1 MALSIKTKIWLPA
14 IALSIGLVLMSTG
27 SAVRTVKSQAIT
39 VKEQSDQQSK
49 LELASRWR
57 GLVEAQALRTLGAAL
72 ASDEASAALLQGGQ
86 EQALQELTQ
95 LQSSLSALLTDTMER
110 AALEAA
116 TSQAQ
121 ALKASLDAAQ
131 KLKAAGDAA
140 ALQAHI
146 QGDTQGKLKALQSAQ
161 QDMVRLTERGAT
173 ELRDKAG
180 NERLKTVW
188 GVAGIMAIIIAA
200 VCIGTRLV
208 QRSVTEPLA
217 DIVQVTRSIGE
228 GDLTARIVIDRQD
241 EMGEVLRAL
250 AQMSNS
256 LAELVGQVQRSAGSI
271 GAASVEIAHG
281 NHDLS
286 NRTEATAANL
296 QRASSTLDHLSGVVG
311 QSAAS
316 AREANALAASAY
328 TVAQSGGQSVSEV
341 VQTMHRI
348 DHSSKK
354 IVDIIAVID
363 GIAFQTN
370 ILALNAAVEAA
381 RAGEQGRGFAV
392 VASEVRS
399 LAGRSAEAAK
409 EIKQLIN
416 ASVERVEQGSAMVD
430 QAGETMA
437 EVVQS
442 IRRVTDL
449 MGEINAASSEQASGV
464 AQVGEAVTQMDQ
476 ATQQNAALVEEMA
489 AAAGSLS
496 GQAQELVQAVAV
508 FKLDSSMGGGGGYSA
523 PAPRPAARRPAAP
536 APAPARVA
544 AAPRAS
550 TATKPTAPAKAAL
563 QAPKPAA
570 RAAAAPSNNDDWESF

>member
-95 LQSSLSALLTDTMER
+95 VQSSLSALLTDTMER

-228 GDLTARIVIDRQD
+228 GDLTVRIVTDRQD

-296 QRASSTLDHLSGVVG
+296 QRASSTLDHLNGVVG
-311 QSAAS
+311 QSATS

-381 RAGEQGRGFAV
+381 RAGDQFILCSFA
-392 VASEVRS
+392 
-399 LAGRSAEAAK
+399 
-409 EIKQLIN
+409 
-416 ASVERVEQGSAMVD
+416 
-430 QAGETMA
+430 
-437 EVVQS
+437 
-442 IRRVTDL
+442 
-449 MGEINAASSEQASGV
+449 
-464 AQVGEAVTQMDQ
+464 
-476 ATQQNAALVEEMA
+476 
-489 AAAGSLS
+489 
-496 GQAQELVQAVAV
+496 
-508 FKLDSSMGGGGGYSA
+508 
-523 PAPRPAARRPAAP
+523 
-536 APAPARVA
+536 
-544 AAPRAS
+544 
-550 TATKPTAPAKAAL
+550 
-563 QAPKPAA
+563 
-570 RAAAAPSNNDDWESF
+570 

>member
-1 MALSIKTKIWLPA
+1 MALALGLWGQTAMATEEPAYEKLSTHGHIELRRYAPFIVAETTVAGDMDAASNKGFRAIADYIFGNNVAAGAAPAKGAEKIAMTAPVALEPVSPPPPSTQTIAMTAPVALQPLPPASAQAGQALPA
-14 IALSIGLVLMSTG
+14 
-27 SAVRTVKSQAIT
+27 
-39 VKEQSDQQSK
+39 
-49 LELASRWR
+49 
-57 GLVEAQALRTLGAAL
+57 
-72 ASDEASAALLQGGQ
+72 LQGGQ

-95 LQSSLSALLTDTMER
+95 VQSSLSALLTDTMER

-146 QGDTQGKLKALQSAQ
+146 QGKLKALQSAQ

-217 DIVQVTRSIGE
+217 DIVRVTRSIGE
-228 GDLTARIVIDRQD
+228 GDLTVRIVTDRQD

-296 QRASSTLDHLSGVVG
+296 QRASSTLDHLNGVVG

-328 TVAQSGGQSVSEV
+328 TVA
-341 VQTMHRI
+341 
-348 DHSSKK
+348 
-354 IVDIIAVID
+354 
-363 GIAFQTN
+363 
-370 ILALNAAVEAA
+370 
-381 RAGEQGRGFAV
+381 
-392 VASEVRS
+392 
-399 LAGRSAEAAK
+399 
-409 EIKQLIN
+409 
-416 ASVERVEQGSAMVD
+416 
-430 QAGETMA
+430 
-437 EVVQS
+437 
-442 IRRVTDL
+442 
-449 MGEINAASSEQASGV
+449 
-464 AQVGEAVTQMDQ
+464 
-476 ATQQNAALVEEMA
+476 
-489 AAAGSLS
+489 
-496 GQAQELVQAVAV
+496 
-508 FKLDSSMGGGGGYSA
+508 
-523 PAPRPAARRPAAP
+523 
-536 APAPARVA
+536 
-544 AAPRAS
+544 
-550 TATKPTAPAKAAL
+550 
-563 QAPKPAA
+563 
-570 RAAAAPSNNDDWESF
+570 

>member
-95 LQSSLSALLTDTMER
+95 VQSSLSALLTNTMER

-228 GDLTARIVIDRQD
+228 GDLTVRIVTDRQD

-311 QSAAS
+311 QSATS

-392 VASEVRS
+392 VASEVRN
-399 LAGRSAEAAK
+399 LATRSAGAAQ
-409 EIKQLIN
+409 EIKTLIQ
-416 ASVERVEQGSAMVD
+416 ASVERV
-430 QAGETMA
+430 QAGSELAHNAGGTMA
-437 EVVQS
+437 EVVSS
-442 IRRVTDL
+442 IRSVSEL
-449 MGEINAASSEQASGV
+449 MQEISHASSSQTNDMLN
-464 AQVGEAVTQMDQ
+464 VTQAIVRMDE
-476 ATQQNAALVEEMA
+476 ATQQNAALVEESA

-496 GQAQELVQAVAV
+496 TQARELVQAVAV
-508 FKLDSSMGGGGGYSA
+508 FRLRRQGGHA
-523 PAPRPAARRPAAP
+523 
-536 APAPARVA
+536 
-544 AAPRAS
+544 
-550 TATKPTAPAKAAL
+550 TAL
-563 QAPKPAA
+563 L
-570 RAAAAPSNNDDWESF
+570 R

>member
-95 LQSSLSALLTDTMER
+95 VQSSLSALLTDTMER

-146 QGDTQGKLKALQSAQ
+146 QGDTQGKLKALQTAQ

-228 GDLTARIVIDRQD
+228 GDLTVRIVTDRQD

-296 QRASSTLDHLSGVVG
+296 QRASSTLDHLNGVVG
-311 QSAAS
+311 QSATS

-392 VASEVRS
+392 VADEVRTLATRTHS
-399 LAGRSAEAAK
+399 STDEIRQMIQRLQEGAGRVVSG
-409 EIKQLIN
+409 ITQLQQLSRSTADRAGDADGAIHAIDGSVHTIN
-416 ASVERVEQGSAMVD
+416 AMNSQIATAAAEQSRA
-430 QAGETMA
+430 A
-437 EVVQS
+437 E
-442 IRRVTDL
+442 
-449 MGEINAASSEQASGV
+449 EINQRLVAITGLAADALAQNRLTEQAASQLALSCDELGALV
-464 AQVGEAVTQMDQ
+464 AQYRT
-476 ATQQNAALVEEMA
+476 
-489 AAAGSLS
+489 
-496 GQAQELVQAVAV
+496 
-508 FKLDSSMGGGGGYSA
+508 
-523 PAPRPAARRPAAP
+523 
-536 APAPARVA
+536 
-544 AAPRAS
+544 
-550 TATKPTAPAKAAL
+550 
-563 QAPKPAA
+563 
-570 RAAAAPSNNDDWESF
+570 

>member
-1 MALSIKTKIWLPA
+1 M
-14 IALSIGLVLMSTG
+14 
-27 SAVRTVKSQAIT
+27 
-39 VKEQSDQQSK
+39 
-49 LELASRWR
+49 
-57 GLVEAQALRTLGAAL
+57 
-72 ASDEASAALLQGGQ
+72 
-86 EQALQELTQ
+86 
-95 LQSSLSALLTDTMER
+95 
-110 AALEAA
+110 
-116 TSQAQ
+116 
-121 ALKASLDAAQ
+121 
-131 KLKAAGDAA
+131 
-140 ALQAHI
+140 QAHI
-146 QGDTQGKLKALQSAQ
+146 QGDTQGKLKALQTAQ

-228 GDLTARIVIDRQD
+228 GDLTVRIVTDRQD

-296 QRASSTLDHLSGVVG
+296 QRASSTLDHLNGVVG

-399 LAGRSAEAAK
+399 LAGRSAEAAREVK
-409 EIKQLIN
+409 ALIS
-416 ASVERVEQGSAMVD
+416 ASVENVEAGTALVD
-430 QAGETMA
+430 RAGQTMQ
-437 EVVQS
+437 EIVQS
-442 IRRVTDL
+442 VQRVS
-449 MGEINAASSEQASGV
+449 GIIEEISASSAEQSSHMQQV
-464 AQVGEAVTQMDQ
+464 NSTVGELEQM
-476 ATQQNAALVEEMA
+476 TQQNAALVEESA
-489 AAAGSLS
+489 AAAGAMSE
-496 GQAQELVQAVAV
+496 QAAVLERLVGR
-508 FKLDSSMGGGGGYSA
+508 FKLAGAAHQSSY
-523 PAPRPAARRPAAP
+523 
-536 APAPARVA
+536 
-544 AAPRAS
+544 
-550 TATKPTAPAKAAL
+550 
-563 QAPKPAA
+563 
-570 RAAAAPSNNDDWESF
+570 APSPALLTRS

>member
-14 IALSIGLVLMSTG
+14 IAVSIGLVLMSTG

-49 LELASRWR
+49 LELSARWR
-57 GLVEAQALRTLGAAL
+57 GLAEAQALRTLGAAL
-72 ASDEASAALLQGGQ
+72 AADEASAALLQGGQ
-86 EQALQELTQ
+86 EQDQQELAQ
-95 LQSSLSALLTDTMER
+95 VQSALGTLLTTPMER
-110 AALEAA
+110 AALDAA
-116 TSQAQ
+116 PQQAQ
-121 ALKASLDAAQ
+121 ALKASLEAAQ

-146 QGDTQGKLKALQSAQ
+146 QSDTQGKLKAFQSAQ

-180 NERLKTVW
+180 TERLKTVW
-188 GVAGIMAIIIAA
+188 GVAGIMAIIIVA

-217 DIVQVTRSIGE
+217 YITQVARSIGA
-228 GDLTARIVIDRQD
+228 GDLTLHISTDRQD

-250 AQMSNS
+250 DQMSDS

-296 QRASSTLDHLSGVVG
+296 QRASSTLDHLNSAVG

-392 VASEVRS
+392 VASEVRA
-399 LAGRSAEAAK
+399 LAGRSAEAAR
-409 EIKQLIN
+409 EIKGLIS
-416 ASVERVEQGSAMVD
+416 ASVERVAQGSELVD
-430 QAGETMA
+430 KAGATMQ

-442 IRRVTDL
+442 IRRVTAL
-449 MGEINAASSEQASGV
+449 VGEISSASAEQRSGV
-464 AQVGEAVTQMDQ
+464 AQIGEAIAQMDHV
-476 ATQQNAALVEEMA
+476 TQQNAALVEQIA
-489 AAAGSLS
+489 AAATGLS
-496 GQAQELVQAVAV
+496 TQAQELVQAVAV
-508 FKLDSSMGGGGGYSA
+508 FQVDA
-523 PAPRPAARRPAAP
+523 DAAAAQPVAAP
-536 APAPARVA
+536 AAYVA
-544 AAPRAS
+544 AEALGS
-550 TATKPTAPAKAAL
+550 TRQRL
-563 QAPKPAA
+563 L
-570 RAAAAPSNNDDWESF
+570 S

>member
-95 LQSSLSALLTDTMER
+95 VQSSLSALLTDTMER

-146 QGDTQGKLKALQSAQ
+146 QGDTQGKLKALQTAQ

-228 GDLTARIVIDRQD
+228 GDLTVRIVTDRQD

-311 QSAAS
+311 QSATS

-341 VQTMHRI
+341 VKTMHRI

-381 RAGEQGRGFAV
+381 QTMTEITSATQAQNEDIGQISSAV
-392 VASEVRS
+392 SR
-399 LAGRSAEAAK
+399 L
-409 EIKQLIN
+409 
-416 ASVERVEQGSAMVD
+416 D
-430 QAGETMA
+430 QM
-437 EVVQS
+437 
-442 IRRVTDL
+442 
-449 MGEINAASSEQASGV
+449 
-464 AQVGEAVTQMDQ
+464 
-476 ATQQNAALVEEMA
+476 TQQNSALVEESA
-489 AAAGSLS
+489 AASESLKH
-496 GQAQELVQAVAV
+496 QAQELAQLISQFV
-508 FKLDSSMGGGGGYSA
+508 LPS
-523 PAPRPAARRPAAP
+523 PAAP
-536 APAPARVA
+536 EPAHAAARAPTQAQHPTHLAPPAPAIHVTQQRL
-544 AAPRAS
+544 
-550 TATKPTAPAKAAL
+550 AL
-563 QAPKPAA
+563 LEV
-570 RAAAAPSNNDDWESF
+570 R

>member
-27 SAVRTVKSQAIT
+27 SAVRTVKSQAVT

-95 LQSSLSALLTDTMER
+95 VQSSLSALLTDTMER

-228 GDLTARIVIDRQD
+228 GDLTVRIVTDRQD

-311 QSAAS
+311 QSATS

-370 ILALNAAVEAA
+370 ILALNAVEAA

-399 LAGRSAEAAK
+399 LAGRSAEAAREVK
-409 EIKQLIN
+409 ALIS
-416 ASVERVEQGSAMVD
+416 ASVENVEAGTALVD
-430 QAGETMA
+430 RAGQTMQ
-437 EVVQS
+437 EIVQS
-442 IRRVTDL
+442 VQRVS
-449 MGEINAASSEQASGV
+449 GIIEEISASSAEQSSHMQQV
-464 AQVGEAVTQMDQ
+464 NSTVGELEQM
-476 ATQQNAALVEEMA
+476 TQQNAALVEESA
-489 AAAGSLS
+489 AAAGAMSE
-496 GQAQELVQAVAV
+496 QAAVLERLVGR
-508 FKLDSSMGGGGGYSA
+508 FKLAGAAHQSSY
-523 PAPRPAARRPAAP
+523 
-536 APAPARVA
+536 
-544 AAPRAS
+544 
-550 TATKPTAPAKAAL
+550 
-563 QAPKPAA
+563 
-570 RAAAAPSNNDDWESF
+570 APSPALLTRS

>member
-95 LQSSLSALLTDTMER
+95 VQSSLSALLTNTMER

-228 GDLTARIVIDRQD
+228 GDLTVRIVTDRQD

-296 QRASSTLDHLSGVVG
+296 QRASSTLDHLNGVVG

-316 AREANALAASAY
+316 AREANALCRRAGARLCG
-328 TVAQSGGQSVSEV
+328 GGQ
-341 VQTMHRI
+341 
-348 DHSSKK
+348 
-354 IVDIIAVID
+354 
-363 GIAFQTN
+363 
-370 ILALNAAVEAA
+370 
-381 RAGEQGRGFAV
+381 RGA
-392 VASEVRS
+392 
-399 LAGRSAEAAK
+399 LAGRALGRGRTRGQGADLRLGGERGSRHGAGGPRRADHAGDRAVGAARQRHHRGDFCQLRRT
-409 EIKQLIN
+409 KQPH
-416 ASVERVEQGSAMVD
+416 A
-430 QAGETMA
+430 AGELHRGRAGANDPA
-437 EVVQS
+437 ERS
-442 IRRVTDL
+442 AGGRKCSGCRCHERAGRRART
-449 MGEINAASSEQASGV
+449 
-464 AQVGEAVTQMDQ
+464 
-476 ATQQNAALVEEMA
+476 
-489 AAAGSLS
+489 AG
-496 GQAQELVQAVAV
+496 G
-508 FKLDSSMGGGGGYSA
+508 
-523 PAPRPAARRPAAP
+523 
-536 APAPARVA
+536 
-544 AAPRAS
+544 
-550 TATKPTAPAKAAL
+550 AL
-563 QAPKPAA
+563 QAGRGGAPVFLRTIA
-570 RAAAAPSNNDDWESF
+570 RAADQKLVREGRSL

>member
-49 LELASRWR
+49 LE
-57 GLVEAQALRTLGAAL
+57 TLGAAL

-95 LQSSLSALLTDTMER
+95 VQSALSALLTNTMER

-131 KLKAAGDAA
+131 KFKAGGDVA

-146 QGDTQGKLKALQSAQ
+146 RDDTQGKLQALQGAQ

-188 GVAGIMAIIIAA
+188 GVAD
-200 VCIGTRLV
+200 V
-208 QRSVTEPLA
+208 
-217 DIVQVTRSIGE
+217 VQVARSIGE
-228 GDLTARIVIDRQD
+228 GDLTVRIVTDRQD

-250 AQMSNS
+250 AQMSHS
-256 LAELVGQVQRSAGSI
+256 LAELVGQVQRSAGRI

-316 AREANALAASAY
+316 AREANVLAASAY

-363 GIAFQTN
+363 CIAFQTN

-399 LAGRSAEAAK
+399 LAGRSAEAAREVK
-409 EIKQLIN
+409 ALIS
-416 ASVERVEQGSAMVD
+416 ASVENVE
-430 QAGETMA
+430 AGTALVGRAGQTMQDI
-437 EVVQS
+437 VQS
-442 IRRVTDL
+442 VQRVS
-449 MGEINAASSEQASGV
+449 GIIEEIFASSAEQSSHMQQVNSA
-464 AQVGEAVTQMDQ
+464 VGELEQM
-476 ATQQNAALVEEMA
+476 TQQNAALVEESA
-489 AAAGSLS
+489 AAAGAMSE
-496 GQAQELVQAVAV
+496 QAAVLERLVGR
-508 FKLDSSMGGGGGYSA
+508 FKLDGVAHQPSYAQTGA
-523 PAPRPAARRPAAP
+523 PCAAP
-536 APAPARVA
+536 ALL
-544 AAPRAS
+544 PRS
-550 TATKPTAPAKAAL
+550 
-563 QAPKPAA
+563 
-570 RAAAAPSNNDDWESF
+570 